1 MKGIILK
8 FWCLTFCISSTY
20 AQEISISCRT
30 LDNNEIE
37 LTTFLTN
44 NSEQLLSFYKPK
56 IKDFCNGIVVMKFY
70 LTKGDT
76 LDYFCE
82 ELTQIDEIR
91 VRCDNTISLKNG
103 EVFSTKY
110 ILRLPQEIVNNVKKI
125 LFQVNFKDFEFSGDA
140 PYKLFKGILKT
151 EQVLIK

>member
-8 FWCLTFCISSTY
+8 FLCLTFCISTAY
-20 AQEISISCRT
+20 AQKISISCRA

-37 LTTFLTN
+37 LTTTLTN
-44 NSEQLLSFYKPK
+44 NSEQFLSFYKPK

-76 LDYFCE
+76 LDYFCK
-82 ELTQIDEIR
+82 ELTQIDEIQI
-91 VRCDNTISLKNG
+91 RCDNTISLGNG

-110 ILRLPQEIVNNVKKI
+110 ILSLPQEVLIDVKKI
-125 LFQVNFKDFEFSGDA
+125 FFQVNFKDFEFSGNA
-140 PYKLFKGILKT
+140 SYKLFKGILKT
-151 EQVLIK
+151 EQAIIK